1 MFAAGSSDKTVAF
14 KRNSFLKQKL
24 SLKQNT
30 IDKHL
35 EISSSQCKDISYSKE
50 KGKKTIDIAKKKDTS
65 CEFINSDVPPTSCSL
80 NEQQRKSYR
89 VIAQIALTVL
99 RNSEFLR
106 HMISTQTRKKIC
118 QHRFRRRNHCRTV
131 KKVILLGDSMFQHQK
146 SDILSKSG
154 NKVNVKFYPGA
165 TTEDITDH
173 LRPAMKKKPDAII
186 IHTGTNDLMNDTNT
200 MKHVRSIT
208 KIIGELKVGSDI

>member
-1 MFAAGSSDKTVAF
+1 M
-14 KRNSFLKQKL
+14 
-24 SLKQNT
+24 
-30 IDKHL
+30 

-89 VIAQIALTVL
+89 GIAQIDADSVEKF
-99 RNSEFLR
+99 RISEA
-106 HMISTQTRKKIC
+106 HDINANPKKDMSTQISKKKPL
-118 QHRFRRRNHCRTV
+118 QNV
-131 KKVILLGDSMFQHQK
+131 KKVIRLGDSMLRHQRP
-146 SDILSKSG
+146 DILSKSG
-154 NKVNVKFYPGA
+154 NKVNVKFYPSA

-186 IHTGTNDLMNDTNT
+186 IHTGTNDLMNDVNT

-208 KIIGELKVGSDI
+208 KIIEELKVGGDI